1 MKATQGQLT
10 LMNDIVS
17 KIKLTVSSNHKY
29 FVSNRYEAIIKVK
42 ATQGQLT
49 LMNDIVSKMK
59 LTVSFNHNILFP
71 TGMRLLS
78 R

>member
-1 MKATQGQLT
+1 M
-10 LMNDIVS
+10 
-17 KIKLTVSSNHKY
+17 
-29 FVSNRYEAIIKVK
+29 K

-59 LTVSFNHNILFP
+59 LSVSLDHNILFP